1 MHMAG
6 FDLGR
11 LRHHALDLAAV
22 GLDPDGAGHANWE
35 ITSQILQERQSG
47 PRLFDQDSFGTVP
60 RDKACD
66 LAPKGG
72 VLEPRA
78 KDVDEIVIRLDHAP
92 GCTDRIVIGLTGHHG
107 DVPALHDQIAWT
119 GPGRLVIKPE
129 PVRLDGIAFER
140 HWPLLVLGGEHQAAD
155 LGFDALEHRVALP
168 LRMQDVALAAGE
180 ELAVPNGDDAV
191 LNGDGR
197 QVEMLPAALS
207 EEMPGKVILMQAL
220 HDHDNGTFLLVVE
233 ARDQGA
239 AVPVDHPPPRRLRHR
254 LFVLGRVFAHVK
266 TSPPP
271 RY

>member
-11 LRHHALDLAAV
+11 LRHHAVDLATV
-22 GLDPDGAGHANWE
+22 RLHPDGAGHANWE

-47 PRLFDQDSFGTVP
+47 PCSFDQDGFGTVL
-60 RDKACD
+60 RDKPCD
-66 LAPKGG
+66 LAPKVG

-119 GPGRLVIKPE
+119 RLGRLVIKPE
-129 PVRLDGIAFER
+129 PVPLDEIAFER
-140 HWPLLVLGGEHQAAD
+140 HRALLVLGGEHQAAD
-155 LGFDALEHRVALP
+155 LGFDALEHRLALP
-168 LRMQDVALAAGE
+168 LRMQDLALAAGE
-180 ELAVPNGDDAV
+180 GFAVPNGDDAV
-191 LNGDGR
+191 LNRDGR
-197 QVEMLPAALS
+197 QVEMLPTTLS

-220 HDHDNGTFLLVVE
+220 HDHDDGTSLLIVE

-239 AVPVDHPPPRRLRHR
+239 PYQSITRRRAGSDIASSAL
-254 LFVLGRVFAHVK
+254 
-266 TSPPP
+266 S
-271 RY
+271 